1 MPIAFGML
9 FMPSTAANV
18 IFFQWLNQTYNACLN
33 YANRNASS
41 NYTMTD
47 IGKSYGIATTSAI
60 TVGLGV
66 RKLLEKQTA
75 KAKGSKLVY
84 LNAVCGFFSVS
95 TAGFLNAY
103 FMR

>member
-9 FMPSTAANV
+9 FTAPTPTNI
-18 IFFQWLNQTYNACLN
+18 IFFQWLNQTYNASLN

-41 NYTMTD
+41 NYTMKD
-47 IGKSYGIATTSAI
+47 IGISYGIATSSAI
-60 TVGLGV
+60 CVGLGV

-75 KAKGSKLVY
+75 KSTGSRLVY
-84 LNAVCGFFSVS
+84 LNALSSFIAVAI
-95 TAGFLNAY
+95 AGFLNAY